1 MNRIYAVF
9 ALCICVAGCQEV
21 IRAPEASRAR
31 VLSLQFMLYNT
42 GSIPVLLFAGVIAQL
57 VGFNQLIGLL
67 SASLLLF
74 CWWGARY
81 VRGYKETDKGK

>member
-1 MNRIYAVF
+1 
-9 ALCICVAGCQEV
+9 
-21 IRAPEASRAR
+21 
-31 VLSLQFMLYNT
+31 MLYNT

-57 VGFNQLIGLL
+57 VGFNQLIVVL

-81 VRGYKETDKGK
+81 VKGHEK